1 MIKWFEMFER
11 LQPYQAKLDAYI
23 IKEHNL
29 DPDTID
35 YELSMGIARAVEM
48 GELANEIRCFKLWS
62 KNQKPTDR
70 VLDEYVDVLHFM
82 LGRCNYLLKKF
93 TNGEFGVIDVYKIT
107 KRDFGNWTRSNSLML
122 TLFQLFNFEVDE
134 MDIKWF
140 IKGEIECFL
149 YLGNLLN
156 FTPEQV
162 ENAYHK
168 KNKIN
173 YERQQNNY

>member
-11 LQPYQAKLDAYI
+11 LQPYQAKLDAHI
-23 IKEHNL
+23 IEEHNL

-62 KNQKPTDR
+62 KNQKPTDK

-82 LGRCNYLLKKF
+82 LGRSNYLK
-93 TNGEFGVIDVYKIT
+93 ECFGSKYNVVELFEKTSKVSSWTVSRSIT
-107 KRDFGNWTRSNSLML
+107 L
-122 TLFQLFNFEVDE
+122 TLFYLFNFKLDE
-134 MDIKWF
+134 MNVKEF
-140 IKGEIECFL
+140 IRGELECFL
-149 YLGNLLN
+149 HLGNLLN

-162 ENAYHK
+162 EKAYHT